1 MYFKNYIQFTM
12 DLSKKKCI
20 PCEGG
25 IPPLTADQIS
35 EYRKQISGDWKVVD
49 DNKITKEF
57 FFVSYRQ
64 TIDFINQVANIAEE
78 EGHHP
83 VLHIYFGRAVAE
95 LWTHS
100 INGLSENDFILASKI
115 DKL

>member
-1 MYFKNYIQFTM
+1 M
-12 DLSKKKCI
+12 DLSTKKCK

-25 IPPLTADQIS
+25 VPPLDQK
-35 EYRKQISGDWKVVD
+35 EVAELKKQVSGDWNVVEMK
-49 DNKITKEF
+49 KITREF
-57 FFVSYRQ
+57 SFVNYRH
-64 TIDFINQVANIAEE
+64 TMEFVNKVADLAEE

-83 VLHIYFGRAVAE
+83 DMHVFYGRVMIE

-100 INGLSENDFILASKI
+100 INGLSENDFIMASKI

>member
-1 MYFKNYIQFTM
+1 M
-12 DLSKKKCI
+12 DLSTKKCK

-25 IPPLTADQIS
+25 VPPMNQKEVAELK
-35 EYRKQISGDWKVVD
+35 KQVSDEWNVVEMK
-49 DNKITKEF
+49 KITREF
-57 FFVSYRQ
+57 SFVNYRH
-64 TIDFINQVANIAEE
+64 TMEFVNKLADLAEE

-83 VLHIYFGRAVAE
+83 DLHVFYGRVVVE

-100 INGLSENDFILASKI
+100 INGLSENDFIMASKI

>member
-1 MYFKNYIQFTM
+1 M
-12 DLSKKKCI
+12 DLSKKKCV

-25 IPPLTADQIS
+25 IPPLTEKEIA
-35 EYRKQISGDWKVVD
+35 EYRKLISSDWKVNEN
-49 DNKITKEF
+49 NKLTKEF

-64 TIDFINQVANIAEE
+64 TIDFVNKVAAVAEE

>member
-1 MYFKNYIQFTM
+1 M
-12 DLSKKKCI
+12 DLSTKKCK

-25 IPPLTADQIS
+25 INPLNKKEVKEFQ
-35 EYRKQISGDWKVVD
+35 KQISGDWKVIE
-49 DNKITKEF
+49 NTKLTKEF
-57 FFVSYRQ
+57 SFVNYRH
-64 TIDFINQVANIAEE
+64 TMEFVNKVADLAEN

-83 VLHIYFGRAVAE
+83 IIHVFYGRAVIE

-115 DKL
+115 DKI

>member
-1 MYFKNYIQFTM
+1 M
-12 DLSKKKCI
+12 DLSIKKCV

-25 IPPLTADQIS
+25 IPPLTPEEAEEFKKYIKEDW
-35 EYRKQISGDWKVVD
+35 EYLG
-49 DNKITKEF
+49 NKISREF
-57 FFVSYRQ
+57 LFVNYRH
-64 TIDFINQVANIAEE
+64 TMDFVNSVANLAEE

-83 VLHIYFGRAVAE
+83 VMHVYYSRVIIE
-95 LWTHS
+95 LWTHA